1 MSRRHRRAKRARMQ
15 AILNLVSVYY
25 VFNQF
30 KFMILILNL
39 LIHTITVL
47 FTVLYSPPSAG
58 YFCAHNLNIK
68 RYGVRPFC
76 LWGSS
81 RFII

>member
-1 MSRRHRRAKRARMQ
+1 MSRRHRRAKRARKQ

-39 LIHTITVL
+39 LII
-47 FTVLYSPPSAG
+47 P
-58 YFCAHNLNIK
+58 
-68 RYGVRPFC
+68 
-76 LWGSS
+76 
-81 RFII
+81 

>member
-1 MSRRHRRAKRARMQ
+1 MSRRHLRAKRARMQ

-39 LIHTITVL
+39 LII
-47 FTVLYSPPSAG
+47 P
-58 YFCAHNLNIK
+58 
-68 RYGVRPFC
+68 
-76 LWGSS
+76 
-81 RFII
+81 